1 MKPTIK
7 FGTDG
12 WRAIIA
18 DEFTFENVKTVS
30 QAIGKMLLKNS
41 NTSAPIIIGY
51 DTRFLS
57 DEFAKTCSNEL
68 QSLGFK
74 TLLSSMPVPTP
85 VIAFWAAKHPYGSTN
100 GAIQFTASHNPPNYC
115 GIKYITNYG
124 GPAPVEVTDEIT
136 KYLNDIDRRDVV
148 NNVSTT
154 VTFEPL
160 KHYALHIE
168 NLINFDVIKK
178 AKLTVVYD
186 PLYGAGN
193 GYLDTLLKEAG
204 CTTYT
209 IHNKK
214 DPMFGGLLPEPRE
227 ENLNDLKT
235 EVKLKAAKLG
245 LATDGDADRISALD
259 QNGIFYSPNK
269 IAAML
274 LRHLYKNKKLNG
286 KVVRTVSTTHL
297 LDHLAEKYGLEVTET
312 KVGFKWICE
321 EMRKGPVILGAEE
334 SGGISISGHVPD
346 KDAVLAGMLLT
357 EMLAYEKKSI
367 KEIYEDTL
375 KEAEWSCINDKIDL
389 HLDEEPKKQL
399 IEKFKDGGIS
409 RYGSLKIKS
418 INTMEGV
425 KYVLED
431 GSWFLARASGTE
443 PMARVYFEATSE
455 KILDAMKNVVTKIIE
470 EVKTPK
476 QCQKLA

>member
-1 MKPTIK
+1 MKSAIK

-30 QAIGKMLLKNS
+30 RAIGKMLLKDS
-41 NTSAPIIIGY
+41 DTSAPVIIGY

-57 DEFAKTCSNEL
+57 DEFAKACSNEL

-85 VIAFWAAKHPYGSTN
+85 VIAFWAARHPDGPTN

-124 GPAPVEVTDEIT
+124 GPAPLNVTDEIT
-136 KYLNDIDRRDVV
+136 KYLNDTDRRD
-148 NNVSTT
+148 T
-154 VTFEPL
+154 VCNISIVIFEPL
-160 KHYALHIE
+160 RHYVSHIK
-168 NLINFDVIKK
+168 NLINFDAIKK

-193 GYLDTLLKEAG
+193 GYLDALLKEAG

-227 ENLNDLKT
+227 ENLSDLKK
-235 EVKLKAAKLG
+235 EVKLKAAQLG

-274 LRHLYKNKKLNG
+274 LRHLYKNKKLTG
-286 KVVRTVSTTHL
+286 KVVRTISTTHL

-357 EMLAYEKKSI
+357 EMLAYEKKSM
-367 KEIYEDTL
+367 KEIYDDTI
-375 KEAEWSCINDKIDL
+375 KEAGWSCINDKIDL
-389 HLDEEPKKQL
+389 HINEEPKKQL
-399 IEKFKDGGIS
+399 IENFKSGEIS
-409 RYGSLKIKS
+409 RYGSLKVKS

-455 KILDAMKNVVTKIIE
+455 KTLNAMKNVVNKIVE
-470 EVKTPK
+470 EINSLK